1 MSFTGIHGRQ
11 DGHPMM
17 RSPKHLRERARDCLN
32 ISKSVSTSAERSLLE
47 DIAAEMNATAARI
60 DADKD
65 DRLSA

>member
-1 MSFTGIHGRQ
+1 
-11 DGHPMM
+11 MM

-32 ISKSVSTSAERSLLE
+32 ISKSVGTSAERSLLE